1 MKLNLRNIDKIEGM
15 ERGNYEVDST
25 METLNSYRFY
35 IRDNE
40 VGRMFQID
48 LMKEGRVGILNS
60 SVWNLRFSPT
70 KVLLVTLYNITSM
83 NILLSNMVHLITT
96 YRRPL
101 KHKGIS

>member
-1 MKLNLRNIDKIEGM
+1 MKLNLRNIDKMEGM
-15 ERGNYEVDST
+15 VRGYFEVDST
-25 METLNSYRFY
+25 METLDSYRFY

-40 VGRMFQID
+40 VKRMFQID

-70 KVLLVTLYNITSM
+70 KVLTVTTYNITSM

>member
-1 MKLNLRNIDKIEGM
+1 MKLNLRNIDKMEGM

-25 METLNSYRFY
+25 METLDSYRFY

-40 VGRMFQID
+40 VRRMFQID
-48 LMKEGRVGILNS
+48 LMKEGKVGIMKS
-60 SVWNLRFSPT
+60 SVWNLRFSPK

-96 YRRPL
+96 YRKPL